1 MACQPTVDNTPT
13 PTDATTQPLKRDVA
27 MLAERFVPR
36 DAAHPQNLRAAS
48 EYIAAAFKAAGL
60 APHVQRIDATGDYV
74 NVVASLG
81 PTDAPRLVVGA
92 HYDAAGPYPGADDNA
107 SGVAGLL
114 ELARRLARET
124 FKLRVDLVAFCLE
137 EPPHFGL
144 DTMGSHAYAQR
155 LRREGA
161 KVEGMLSL
169 EMIGYFADADG
180 SQQYPHPAFKAL
192 YPNRGNFIAV
202 VGRWQ
207 ETALVRR
214 TVRAMRRASA
224 LPVEAFNGPASTPGL
239 ALSDHASFWAAG
251 YHAAMVTDTA
261 FLRNPNYHTA
271 GDTPDTLDYGRMA
284 QVIDGLTAAIV
295 AAAR

>member
-1 MACQPTVDNTPT
+1 MACQPTVDNPPA
-13 PTDATTQPLKRDVA
+13 PTDATAQRLKRDVA
-27 MLAERFVPR
+27 MLAERLVPR

-60 APHVQRIDATGDYV
+60 TPHMQRIEAAGDYV
-74 NVVASLG
+74 NVIASLG
-81 PTDAPRLVVGA
+81 PAEAPRFVIGA

-124 FKLRVDLVAFCLE
+124 FTLRVDLVAFCLE

-144 DTMGSHAYAQR
+144 DTMGSHSYARR

-161 KVEGMLSL
+161 KVEAMLSL
-169 EMIGYFADADG
+169 ETIGYFADADG
-180 SQQYPHPAFKAL
+180 SQRYPHPAFKVL
-192 YPNRGNFIAV
+192 YPSRGNFIAV

-214 TVRAMRRASA
+214 TVRAMRRASP
-224 LPVEAFNGPASTPGL
+224 LPVEGFNGPASTPGL

-251 YHAAMVTDTA
+251 YKAAMVTDTA
-261 FLRNPNYHTA
+261 FLRNPHYHTA
-271 GDTPDTLDYGRMA
+271 HDTPDTLDYRRMA
-284 QVIDGLTAAIV
+284 HVIDGLTAAIV

>member
-1 MACQPTVDNTPT
+1 MACQPPASNNLTTA
-13 PTDATTQPLKRDVA
+13 ATAPRLRHDVA
-27 MLAERFVPR
+27 MLAERFAPR
-36 DAAHPQNLRAAS
+36 DAAHPRNLRAAS
-48 EYIAAAFKAAGL
+48 EYIVAGFKAAGL
-60 APHVQRIDATGDYV
+60 APQTQHIEAAGDYV
-74 NVVASLG
+74 NVVAALG
-81 PTDAPRLVVGA
+81 PADAPRFVVGA
-92 HYDAAGPYPGADDNA
+92 HYDVAGPYPGADDNA

-124 FKLRVDLVAFCLE
+124 FTLRVELVAFCLE

-161 KVEGMLSL
+161 KVEAMLSL
-169 EMIGYFADADG
+169 EMIGYFADAKG
-180 SQQYPHPAFKAL
+180 SQQYPHPAFRAL

-214 TVRAMRRASA
+214 TARAMRRASP
-224 LPVEAFNGPASTPGL
+224 LPVETFSGPASTPGL

-251 YHAAMVTDTA
+251 YTAAMVTDTA
-261 FLRNPNYHTA
+261 FLRNPHYHTA
-271 GDTPDTLDYGRMA
+271 GDTPDTLDYTRMA

>member
-1 MACQPTVDNTPT
+1 MACQPTANNTAT
-13 PTDATTQPLKRDVA
+13 TTDATAQRLKNDVA
-27 MLAERFVPR
+27 MLAERLVPR
-36 DAAHPQNLRAAS
+36 DAAHPQNLRATSA
-48 EYIAAAFKAAGL
+48 YIATAFKAAGL
-60 APHVQRIDATGDYV
+60 ASHMQRIDAAGDYV

-81 PTDAPRLVVGA
+81 PVDAPRFVIGA

-107 SGVAGLL
+107 SGVAGVL

-144 DTMGSHAYAQR
+144 ETMGSRVYAQR
-155 LRREGA
+155 LRREGV
-161 KVEGMLSL
+161 KVKAMLSL

-192 YPNRGNFIAV
+192 YPDRGNFIAV

-214 TVRAMRRASA
+214 TVRAMRRASP

-251 YHAAMVTDTA
+251 YTAAMVTDTA
-261 FLRNPNYHTA
+261 FLRNPHYHTA
-271 GDTPDTLDYGRMA
+271 RDTPDTLDYTRMA
-284 QVIDGLTAAIV
+284 QVIDGVTAAIV